1 MASSVWRSGD
11 GGRAAARATGVG
23 WPSPAA
29 APPGHASPR
38 SGLGWPETPRGR
50 RNTHRAT
57 RTLRATN
64 PPVRPRRRTRRWP
77 QVLAAI
83 LVGLV
88 LLAGGGLAAGQALV
102 QRYESS
108 VSRDVLLDPSARDT
122 GDAYVGWRRLSGPLN
137 YLLIGSDLRAAN
149 PAAGQRSD
157 TILVVQVD
165 RDLNHAYVISIPRDL
180 RVEIPAFGGTS
191 FGGARQRINAAFE
204 FGGGGSG
211 GVQLLSATLTQLTG
225 MRFDGAAVVDF
236 GGFTQVIDGLGG
248 VNMCVDTEVRS
259 IHTKR
264 LFTVGCRRMN
274 GSEALDYSR
283 QRYGLPGGDFDRQRH
298 QQQLVKAILSK
309 ALDSGV
315 TRNPVKLDQFI
326 RGIGHSLTLDTGEA
340 TLTDLIVALRNIR
353 PDSLTGIRVPSYVQS
368 IGGVSYVLLQDGAE
382 DLFRAMRD
390 ADLAT
395 WVRQHPEW
403 VNSI

>member
-1 MASSVWRSGD
+1 MSRSE
-11 GGRAAARATGVG
+11 
-23 WPSPAA
+23 P
-29 APPGHASPR
+29 
-38 SGLGWPETPRGR
+38 
-50 RNTHRAT
+50 
-57 RTLRATN
+57 
-64 PPVRPRRRTRRWP
+64 PRRRARRWP

-88 LLAGGGLAAGQALV
+88 LLAGGALVAGQALV
-102 QRYESS
+102 HRYESS
-108 VSRDVLLDPSARDT
+108 VSRDVLLDPRARDMA
-122 GDAYVGWRRLSGPLN
+122 DSQVGWRRLSGPLN
-137 YLLIGSDLRAAN
+137 YLLIGSDLRESN
-149 PAAGQRSD
+149 PGAGQRSD

-180 RVEIPAFGGTS
+180 RVEIPEVGGTS

-204 FGGGGSG
+204 AGGGGSG
-211 GVQLLSATLTQLTG
+211 GVQLLSATLTALTG

-236 GGFTQVIDGLGG
+236 GGFTRVIDSLGG

-264 LFTVGCRRMN
+264 LFTVGCREMN
-274 GSEALDYSR
+274 GAEALDYSR

-309 ALDSGV
+309 ALDSGM
-315 TRNPVKLDQFI
+315 TRNPLKLDQFI
-326 RGIGHSLTLDTGEA
+326 RGIGQSLTLDTGEA

-353 PDSLTGIRVPSYVQS
+353 PDSLTGIRVPSYPQS
-368 IGGVSYVLLQDGAE
+368 IGGVSYVLLRDGAE

-395 WVRQHPEW
+395 WVQQHPEW

>member
-1 MASSVWRSGD
+1 MASSAWRSGD
-11 GGRAAARATGVG
+11 GGGKPDRDTGVG
-23 WPSPAA
+23 WPSASV

-38 SGLGWPETPRGR
+38 SGLGWPDSGRAHSHRAARTPRPEPHR
-50 RNTHRAT
+50 R
-57 RTLRATN
+57 
-64 PPVRPRRRTRRWP
+64 RRWP
-77 QVLAAI
+77 HALIAV

-88 LLAGGGLAAGQALV
+88 LLAGGGLVAGQALV
-102 QRYESS
+102 HRYESS
-108 VSRDVLLDPSARDT
+108 VSRDVLLDPSARDD
-122 GDAYVGWRRLSGPLN
+122 GDAYVGWRKLSGPLN
-137 YLLIGSDLRAAN
+137 YLLIGSDLRTSN
-149 PAAGQRSD
+149 PGGGQRSD

-165 RDLNHAYVISIPRDL
+165 RELNHAYVISIPRDL
-180 RVEIPAFGGTS
+180 RVEIPAANGSPFGG
-191 FGGARQRINAAFE
+191 GRQRINAAFE
-204 FGGGGSG
+204 AGGGGSG

-236 GGFTQVIDGLGG
+236 GGFTQVINSLGG

-264 LFTVGCRRMN
+264 LFTVGCRQMN
-274 GSEALDYSR
+274 GEEALDYSR

-326 RGIGHSLTLDTGEA
+326 RGIGQSLTLDTGQA
-340 TLTDLIVALRNIR
+340 TLTDLIVALHNIR
-353 PDSLTGIRVPSYVQS
+353 PDSLTGIRVPSYAQS

-395 WVRQHPEW
+395 WVQQHPEW
-403 VNSI
+403 VNPI

>member
-1 MASSVWRSGD
+1 MASSAWRTGGEGRD
-11 GGRAAARATGVG
+11 GVRATGLG

-38 SGLGWPETPRGR
+38 SGLGWPDVARTR
-50 RNTHRAT
+50 RHTHRAT
-57 RTLRATN
+57 RMLRAA
-64 PPVRPRRRTRRWP
+64 PPDQPRRRSRRWP
-77 QVLAAI
+77 QALAAI

-88 LLAGGGLAAGQALV
+88 LLAGGGLVAGQALV
-102 QRYESS
+102 HRYESS
-108 VSRDVLLDPSARDT
+108 VSRDVLLDPSARDI
-122 GDAYVGWRRLSGPLN
+122 GDSNVGWRRLTGPLN

-149 PAAGQRSD
+149 PGAGQRSD

-165 RDLNHAYVISIPRDL
+165 RELNHAYVISIPRDL
-180 RVEIPAFGGTS
+180 RVEIPEFGGTS

-211 GVQLLSATLTQLTG
+211 GVQLLSATLTALTG

-236 GGFTQVIDGLGG
+236 GGFTQVIDSLGG

-264 LFTVGCRRMN
+264 LFTVGCRQMN
-274 GSEALDYSR
+274 GAEALDYSR

-315 TRNPVKLDQFI
+315 TRNPLKLDQFI
-326 RGIGHSLTLDTGEA
+326 RGMGHSLTLDTGEA

-353 PDSLTGIRVPSYVQS
+353 PDSLTGIRVPSYPQS
-368 IGGVSYVLLQDGAE
+368 INGVSYVLLQDGAE
-382 DLFRAMRD
+382 ELFRAMRD

-395 WVRQHPEW
+395 WVQQHPEW